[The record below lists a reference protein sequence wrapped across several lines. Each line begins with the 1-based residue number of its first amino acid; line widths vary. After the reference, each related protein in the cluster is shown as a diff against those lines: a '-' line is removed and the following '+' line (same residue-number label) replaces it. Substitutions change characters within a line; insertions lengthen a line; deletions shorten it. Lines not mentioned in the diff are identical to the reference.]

1 MKQKDLTTYIKISL
15 LSAIAVILM
24 YIDFP
29 VIPLFPWLKIDL
41 SEVPVLMGAFAF
53 GPMTG
58 IVIELIK
65 NLLIIVFKGTYTGFV
80 GEVANFIVGI
90 SLVVPAST
98 IYKRNKTK
106 KSAIIG
112 MIVGIL
118 ILEIVGIIANVYF
131 LLPAYGI
138 KMDSSQLMQYVTLG
152 LLPFNGIKG
161 IIVSISTY
169 LLYKRLS
176 LSIFRSEY
184 MRDSTTLDS
193 KLIK

>member
-1 MKQKDLTTYIKISL
+1 MKQKDLTTYIKVAL

-53 GPMTG
+53 GPTIG
-58 IVIELIK
+58 VVIELMK
-65 NLLIIVFKGTYTGFV
+65 NLLIIIFKGTHTGFV

-90 SLVVPAST
+90 SLVVPASI

-106 KSAIIG
+106 KSSIIG
-112 MIVGIL
+112 MIIGIL
-118 ILEIVGIIANVYF
+118 VLEVVGIITNIYF

-138 KMDSSQLMQYVTLG
+138 TMDSSQLIKYVTIG
-152 LLPFNGIKG
+152 LIPFNGIKG

-176 LSIFRSEY
+176 VAIF
-184 MRDSTTLDS
+184 
-193 KLIK
+193 KG

>member
-58 IVIELIK
+58 IVIELVK
-65 NLLIIVFKGTYTGFV
+65 NLLIIVFKGTYTGFI

-90 SLVVPAST
+90 SLVVPASI

-118 ILEIVGIIANVYF
+118 ILEVIGIIANVYF
-131 LLPAYGI
+131 LLPAYGM
-138 KMDSSQLMQYVTLG
+138 KMDSSQLMQYVIVG

-176 LSIFRSEY
+176 LAIFRGEY
-184 MRDSTTLDS
+184 MRDSTTLDN
-193 KLIK
+193 KLN

>member
-131 LLPAYGI
+131 LLPAYGM

-184 MRDSTTLDS
+184 MRDSTTLGN
-193 KLIK
+193 KLN

>member
-90 SLVVPAST
+90 SLVVPASI

-106 KSAIIG
+106 KSSIIG

-118 ILEIVGIIANVYF
+118 ILEVVGIIANVYF
-131 LLPAYGI
+131 LLPAYGM

-184 MRDSTTLDS
+184 MRDRYYFRQ
-193 KLIK
+193 

>member
-90 SLVVPAST
+90 SLVVPASI

-131 LLPAYGI
+131 LLPAYGM

-184 MRDSTTLDS
+184 MRDSTTLGN
-193 KLIK
+193 KLN

>member
-106 KSAIIG
+106 KSAIIS

-131 LLPAYGI
+131 LLPAYGM

-184 MRDSTTLDS
+184 MRDSTTLGN
-193 KLIK
+193 KLN

>member
-131 LLPAYGI
+131 LLPAYGM

-152 LLPFNGIKG
+152 LLPFNGIMG

>member
-1 MKQKDLTTYIKISL
+1 MKQKNLTTYIKIAL
-15 LSAIAVILM
+15 LSAIAFILM

-65 NLLIIVFKGTYTGFV
+65 NLLIIVFKGTYTGFI
-80 GEVANFIVGI
+80 GEFANFIVGI
-90 SLVVPAST
+90 SLVVPASI

-106 KSAIIG
+106 KSAI
-112 MIVGIL
+112 L
-118 ILEIVGIIANVYF
+118 ILEVVGIIANVYF
-131 LLPAYGI
+131 LLPAYGMN
-138 KMDSSQLMQYVTLG
+138 MDSYQLMQYVIVG

-161 IIVSISTY
+161 MIVSISTY
-169 LLYKRLS
+169 LLYKRL
-176 LSIFRSEY
+176 LVAILRE
-184 MRDSTTLDS
+184 
-193 KLIK
+193 

>member
-131 LLPAYGI
+131 LLPAYGM